1 MHKIIKQA
9 GCIATW
15 QAQSPPDDTVRV
27 CRDTRRVRVILWDI
41 DVVKSN
47 VEDYNVSASPLGR
60 HEKRGIT

>member
-9 GCIATW
+9 DCIATW
-15 QAQSPPDDTVRV
+15 QAQFPPDDTVSV
-27 CRDTRRVRVILWDI
+27 CRDTRRVRVSPWDI

-47 VEDYNVSASPLGR
+47 VEDYDASASPLGR